1 MALMT
6 MKSNLALQRDPIPT
20 TGNRAVRAGLDVVRV
35 SKFLASGKG
44 LEFLAKQQGLQ
55 LTNPNMESIN
65 GSVNVKANLENYQ
78 TKIFNPAKLLQNV
91 VGDGIFPRHIERHG
105 LNNDPRLLK
114 YENLLT
120 QQRVD
125 KTNQN
130 RLVRLSKDLLLQP
143 NKVINGSTIELLSG
157 PTGPSSILGAGQTNI
172 RRAINSRTN
181 LDWRTKFGSVTSF
194 ETKYTIE
201 QPYLGLVPDPKNA
214 LEEKYNKNVR
224 QAEVVKGVFDAKPVD
239 INTQR
244 YFALSYGQIQKKAND
259 RTTNTKDI
267 NNFGKD
273 LLEGAQTLAEKTEL
287 KSVYPLGGV
296 INGDV
301 NSGNM
306 TDYSSVNLEK
316 DYGYKSYRG
325 LDRSNTYKST
335 APDPVMSDVKDY
347 TRPDGEPEPDRSTRD
362 LIDFV
367 IGGIKFRAYIDSIS
381 DSFNPSWNETNDQ
394 GRADP
399 KVMLGSF
406 TRTISVSFK
415 VVVTSRG
422 DLRGVYDKLKR
433 LARFTM
439 PKYRNGGFT
448 GDFVQLTIG
457 NLYRAEYGY
466 ITGLSYDWDNETPWE
481 IDAGIELPL
490 YTSVQLDFTYIGNKR
505 MSSGHNVFGYNF
517 GKSSVPAAGNIADT
531 NEAED
536 VDTAFNTSPTGV
548 PKAQQK

>member
-6 MKSNLALQRDPIPT
+6 MKSKLAVQRDPIPS

-55 LTNPNMESIN
+55 LTNPNMESID
-65 GSVNVKANLENYQ
+65 GSVNVKANLVNYQ
-78 TKIFNPAKLLQNV
+78 TKIFNPAKLIQNV
-91 VGDGIFPRHIERHG
+91 AGDGIFPRHIERHG

-125 KTNQN
+125 KTGQN
-130 RLVRLSKDLLLQP
+130 RLVRLSKDLLLEPQSVGP
-143 NKVINGSTIELLSG
+143 PLPSKVITGIPMALLSG
-157 PTGPSSILGAGQTNI
+157 PTGPSSILGAGQTNV

-181 LDWRTKFGSVTSF
+181 LDWRTKRGSVTSF

-201 QPYLGLVPDPKNA
+201 QPYFGLVPDPKNA
-214 LEEKYNKNVR
+214 LEEKYKKNIQ

-273 LLEGAQTLAEKTEL
+273 LLDGAQNPAQKTEL
-287 KSVYPLGGV
+287 KTVYPLGGV
-296 INGDV
+296 FNTDV

-316 DYGYKSYRG
+316 TYGYQSYRG
-325 LDRSNTYKST
+325 LDRSNTTKAT
-335 APDPVMSDVKDY
+335 APDPVMNND
-347 TRPDGEPEPDRSTRD
+347 TRD
-362 LIDFV
+362 IIDFI
-367 IGGIKFRAYIDSIS
+367 IGGIKFRAYIDNIS
-381 DSFNPSWNETNDQ
+381 DNFNPTWNETNDQ

-399 KVMLGSF
+399 KVMLASF
-406 TRTISVSFK
+406 TRSISVGFR
-415 VVVTSRG
+415 VVATSRG
-422 DLRGVYDKLKR
+422 DLRSVYDKLKR
-433 LARFTM
+433 LARLTM
-439 PKYRNGGFT
+439 PKYRGGGFT

-490 YTSVQLDFTYIGNKR
+490 YTNVQLDFTYIGNSR
-505 MSSGHNVFGYNF
+505 MSTGHNVFGYNF
-517 GKSSVPAAGNIADT
+517 GTSKVPTAAGIADT

-536 VDTAFNTSPTGV
+536 VDKEFNASATET
-548 PKAQQK
+548 PKAQSK